1 MARAVVEAADLAVPV
16 EAAVTVFAHAAGPA
30 ILESSR
36 PINTYGRFSI
46 LATDPVEVISL
57 VGGDSHDPLGALAAA
72 MARYPGLP
80 GPTGE
85 MPFVGG
91 WIGFLGY
98 EAGLPMS
105 EPQAPARGLGPSLA
119 LRVRIMPHADRE
131 MAVPRARFG
140 LYDAAAVYDHQKEQ
154 WYLTAVDWPAPF
166 AMQRPPVAQRLNLL
180 RERLQ
185 AASRVVRDWN
195 LAPVDL
201 APEPPTPYTTR
212 PVPNMS
218 RQAYIAKVLA
228 AKRYIEAGDVYQVNL
243 TQRFTAQTTA
253 TPLELYR
260 RLRTASPS
268 SHAALLMWDG
278 TSDQSGSSVAIISS
292 SPELFLDL
300 RDGHVVTRP
309 IKGTR
314 PRTGDPRIDAM
325 ARRDLAVSDK
335 DRAELTMI
343 VDLLRNDLGR
353 VCSFGT
359 VRVREPGD
367 IEEHPTVFH
376 RVATIEGKLKPGM
389 GWPDLLRAA
398 FPGGSV
404 TGAPKIRAMQIIREL
419 EPTPR
424 GVYCGSIGWIG
435 LDGAMSLNIAIRTI
449 VQRDDMVHLYAG
461 GGIVAQSTPDAEYEE
476 TLTKLRGM
484 LLALNTEK
492 PWEITR
498 PAREAVPTP

>member
-1 MARAVVEAADLAVPV
+1 MARAVVEAVNSAVPI
-16 EAAVTVFAHAAGPA
+16 EAAVTVFSHAAGPA

-46 LATDPVEVISL
+46 LAADPVEVISL
-57 VGGDSHDPLGALAAA
+57 VSRDSHEPLRAFAAA

-91 WIGFLGY
+91 WIGFLSY
-98 EAGLPMS
+98 EAGLPV
-105 EPQAPARGLGPSLA
+105 EG
-119 LRVRIMPHADRE
+119 ITPHADGG
-131 MAVPRARFG
+131 MAVPQARFG

-154 WYLTAVDWPAPF
+154 WYLTAIDWPTSF
-166 AMQRPPVAQRLNLL
+166 AMQRPPVAQRLSLL
-180 RERLQ
+180 RERLLS
-185 AASRVVRDWN
+185 ASR
-195 LAPVDL
+195 LALD
-201 APEPPTPYTTR
+201 EPPSPCTTR

-218 RQAYIAKVLA
+218 RQAYVAKVLA

-278 TSDQSGSSVAIISS
+278 PSDQGGSSVAIISS

-300 RDGHVVTRP
+300 RDGHVLTRP

-359 VRVREPGD
+359 VRVREPGE

-376 RVATIEGKLKPGM
+376 RVATIEGKLKPGL

-435 LDGAMSLNIAIRTI
+435 LDGAMSLNLAIRTM
-449 VQRDDMVHLYAG
+449 VQRGDRVHLYAG

-476 TLTKLRGM
+476 TLAKLRGM
-484 LLALNTEK
+484 LQALNAEK
-492 PWEITR
+492 PWETTHL
-498 PAREAVPTP
+498 AREAVPTP